1 MQIAAAAFSPD
12 NKYLAT
18 SFTAGR
24 MLVTLWEVASTEKNA
39 LGVVSD
45 NDYRLTAETTPAPF
59 SFRVNWVV
67 PMPVQSHRHGT
78 RAH

>member
-1 MQIAAAAFSPD
+1 VQIAAAAFSPD

-45 NDYRLTAETTPAPF
+45 NDYRLTVDLAPWSETETTPGPLFCLMRSPWPADE
-59 SFRVNWVV
+59 
-67 PMPVQSHRHGT
+67 
-78 RAH
+78 